1 MKHASWFINIPYH
14 HVFLFLARLR
24 FPDQDSIIKIL
35 RRCYGDGLVKK
46 VQKFEKFDFKYR
58 KALLDL
64 EFLQSCKKEKL
75 IPKFL
80 QFKVANKQ
88 LESSEA
94 YLSCQRRLLNQEM
107 FIKYKSIQALNNKI
121 TSMKN
126 NLYSEMSFIDY
137 VHVITKFLVSTDKNI
152 YKIHKNQGKKLHNLF
167 LNNSYHNSVTSHNP
181 DKVIFN
187 FSSHVL
193 NTTEKSLLSKGLN
206 FTIPPKNINYTDYM
220 IPLELLYRDVD
231 SLQVSNLDKEFIKS
245 RLRDS
250 ASSSYKD
257 TSKTFEKNLP
267 KAEFDALKI
276 LLKNKDIII

>member
-1 MKHASWFINIPYH
+1 M
-14 HVFLFLARLR
+14 
-24 FPDQDSIIKIL
+24 SII
-35 RRCYGDGLVKK
+35 
-46 VQKFEKFDFKYR
+46 
-58 KALLDL
+58 
-64 EFLQSCKKEKL
+64 
-75 IPKFL
+75 
-80 QFKVANKQ
+80 
-88 LESSEA
+88 
-94 YLSCQRRLLNQEM
+94 
-107 FIKYKSIQALNNKI
+107 YKSIRALNNEI

-126 NLYSEMSFIDY
+126 NLYSEMSFVDN
-137 VHVITKFLVSTDKNI
+137 VHVITKFLVCNDKNI

-206 FTIPPKNINYTDYM
+206 FAIPPKNINYADYM
-220 IPLELLYRDVD
+220 IPFELLYRDVD
-231 SLQVSNLDKEFIKS
+231 SLEVSNLDKEFIKS

-250 ASSSYKD
+250 AFSSYKD

-276 LLKNKDIII
+276 LLKNKDIIVQKADKGHSEQKRWKAIWNYVWFSEGP